1 MSVVIKSHSAVKL
14 SDSIAAQ
21 DIKRLVIIGQRV
33 STSLS
38 T

>member
-21 DIKRLVIIGQRV
+21 NIKRLVFIGQGMRI
-33 STSLS
+33 SLS